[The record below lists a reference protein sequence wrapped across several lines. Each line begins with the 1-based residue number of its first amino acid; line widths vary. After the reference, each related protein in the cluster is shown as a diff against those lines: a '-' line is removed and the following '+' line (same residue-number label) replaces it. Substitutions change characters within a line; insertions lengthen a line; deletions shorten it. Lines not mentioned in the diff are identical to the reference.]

1 MTELLSVDLS
11 HTPQKNSKL
20 KYNPSRNQRIGVG
33 ISELNSITKHKTS
46 TESDSPPEHY
56 LNAKITGTGSAN
68 TTRPEAQQHNT
79 TRGLDVGL
87 LCLLGNHF

>member
-11 HTPQKNSKL
+11 NTPQKNSKL

-33 ISELNSITKHKTS
+33 ISELNS

-56 LNAKITGTGSAN
+56 LNAKITGTGSVN
-68 TTRPEAQQHNT
+68 TTRPEAQQAPDFP
-79 TRGLDVGL
+79 RRPLAYS
-87 LCLLGNHF
+87 FFYM